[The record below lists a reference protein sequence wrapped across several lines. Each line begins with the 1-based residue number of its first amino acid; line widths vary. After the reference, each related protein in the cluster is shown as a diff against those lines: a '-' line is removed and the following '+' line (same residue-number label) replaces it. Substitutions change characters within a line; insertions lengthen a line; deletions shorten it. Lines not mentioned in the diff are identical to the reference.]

1 LNRLLLGKG
10 LVRPSHPNRLRVVF
24 SRRMAL
30 VPCPECKAQ
39 VSRAAKSCPQ
49 CGFPLGE
56 VAVASTPFQVTTA
69 PADERILWEGAPSF
83 RALAVTIAATAL
95 FAIALP
101 LAVYFA
107 YPLVHDL
114 VVHLSESSAK
124 LVAEYEGHA
133 RTAIIL
139 LVIAL
144 VAVRI
149 GRLAGRMLALRSHHY
164 SVSNQRIKVESGVFS
179 KMLAEVDVRTID
191 DILFHQTFFE
201 RLLGVGQIALVS
213 SEPSNPRLTL
223 IGVTNPRE
231 VRELIRNSAYQA
243 TRGQLFTRST

>member
-1 LNRLLLGKG
+1 MPGGATARAGAWYFPG
-10 LVRPSHPNRLRVVF
+10 
-24 SRRMAL
+24 RMAL

-49 CGFPLGE
+49 CGFPLGD
-56 VAVASTPFQVTTA
+56 VPVASTPFQVTTA

-101 LAVYFA
+101 LAIYLA
-107 YPLVHDL
+107 YKPLRDL
-114 VVHLSESSAK
+114 VAHLSESSAK
-124 LVAEYEGHA
+124 LVAEYEDTA
-133 RTAIIL
+133 RMAIIL
-139 LVIAL
+139 IVIAL

-149 GRLAGRMLALRSHHY
+149 GRLVGRMLALRSYHY
-164 SVSNQRIKVESGVFS
+164 SLSNQRIKVESGVFS
-179 KMLAEVDVRTID
+179 KMLAEIDVRTID
-191 DILFHQTFFE
+191 DILFHQSFFE
-201 RLLGVGQIALVS
+201 RLVGVGQIALVS
-213 SEPSNPRLTL
+213 SEPSNARLTL
-223 IGVTNPRE
+223 VGVINPRE